1 MKGKN
6 KRRKQVVNKLAE
18 FHQRINELEKAG
30 AERKRGEGVVQD
42 TLQHAENAVDTV
54 GKPLL
59 VLDANMKIVSANRPL
74 YQILKVF
81 PEKSKE

>member
-1 MKGKN
+1 MKSEN
-6 KRRKQVVNKLAE
+6 KTKKQVVNKLKE

-30 AERKRGEGVVQD
+30 AERKGEEKVVQD
-42 TLQHAENAVDTV
+42 TRQYAENVVDTV
-54 GKPLL
+54 RKPLL
-59 VLDANMKIVSANRPL
+59 VLDANMKIVSANRSF